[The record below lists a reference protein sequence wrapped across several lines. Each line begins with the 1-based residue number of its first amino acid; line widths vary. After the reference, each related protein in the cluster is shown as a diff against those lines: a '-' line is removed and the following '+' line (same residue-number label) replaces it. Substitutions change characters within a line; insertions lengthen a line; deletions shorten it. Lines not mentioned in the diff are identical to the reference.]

1 MKIYLKNLIK
11 SEESEEER
19 LRKPIVLNIPKT
31 EQISDELRS
40 EPHGRANH
48 YDHEEDKLQE

>member
-11 SEESEEER
+11 SEER